1 MIVETIIAGLTVIF
15 VSSLMFANT
24 QIKRQ
29 RQWDKED
36 NTPEPEPEPPPK
48 LYPFLHV
55 KIGTPCPKCKR
66 EAKNEVRKT
75 TNGWSYVSESAEGP
89 GLPKA
94 CTDTACK
101 AKNLPHLHA
110 NCYTCNYHWFMM
122 PADEKEKEDDNRQPH
137 PPGTEQSHS
146 SVS

>member
-36 NTPEPEPEPPPK
+36 NTPEPEPEPPPRI
-48 LYPFLHV
+48 YPFLHV
-55 KIGTPCPKCKR
+55 KIGTPCPKCLR

-75 TNGWSYVSESAEGP
+75 TNGWTVVAEAAEGP
-89 GLPKA
+89 SIPKA
-94 CTDTACK
+94 CYDDKCK
-101 AKNLPHLHA
+101 AKGIPHLHA
-110 NCYTCNYHWFMM
+110 NCDTCNYNWFMN
-122 PADEKEKEDDNRQPH
+122 PADEKGKEDDNRQPH
-137 PPGTEQSHS
+137 PPGAEQSH
-146 SVS
+146 